1 MSMSRT
7 NAGHHHNAMAARQ
20 HDAGGPVWLSA
31 TAGLCASLVGL
42 GLARFAYT
50 PLIPAL
56 IAAKW
61 FTPSQAVYLGAVN
74 LAGYLAGALVAR
86 SLGERL
92 GAVGTLRGVM
102 VLASLCC
109 FACAV
114 PLSFLWFFAFRFLAG
129 LTGGVIMVLAASTI
143 LPHTA
148 ANKRGLVGGV
158 IFAGIGLGVA
168 ASGTLVPLLLQQGL
182 MQAWIGLGALSAMLT
197 LASWKAWPSDV
208 AVKAE
213 APAARTARSPL
224 VVLLC
229 AQYGLNALALVP
241 HMVFLVDFVARGL
254 GQGITAGAHYWV
266 LYGLGAVIGPLLA
279 GHLADRSGFAPAL
292 RVALLMQAIAV
303 VLPVISTAPAAMI
316 VSSLIVGGFGH
327 RPARDRAHS
336 RTRAAQRGRPACGMG
351 PGDHDLRSF
360 SGRRR
365 LWPVVRLRAHRRRL
379 CAAVHDRRS
388 SGRRRTGHRSARRG
402 GGWAE
407 LSEAPLAFDRSTRL
421 SRVPRR
427 LSG

>member
-1 MSMSRT
+1 MSRT

-74 LAGYLAGALVAR
+74 LAGYLAGTLVAR

-148 ANKRGLVGGV
+148 ANKRGVVGGV
-158 IFAGIGLGVA
+158 IFAGVGLGVA

-229 AQYGLNALALVP
+229 GQYGLNALALVP
-241 HMVFLVDFVARGL
+241 HMVFRVDFVARGL

-266 LYGLGAVIGPLLA
+266 LYGLGAVVGPLLA

-316 VSSLIVGGFGH
+316 VSSLIVGGFTPGIVPLVIGRIH
-327 RPARDRAHS
+327 ELVPHS
-336 RTRAAQRGRPACGMG
+336 AAGQRAAWAQATTTFAVFQAAGAYGLSFVFERTG
-351 PGDHDLRSF
+351 GDYALLF
-360 SGRRR
+360 MIG
-365 LWPVVRLRAHRRRL
+365 A
-379 CAAVHDRRS
+379 AAVAAALVIDLLGAVVV
-388 SGRRRTGHRSARRG
+388 GRN
-402 GGWAE
+402 
-407 LSEAPLAFDRSTRL
+407 
-421 SRVPRR
+421 
-427 LSG
+427 